1 MLGRFP
7 GIQAPFVPYSRK
19 VTIFIISQIFIF
31 LVYWNI
37 QQKNTLVQ
45 AGFCY
50 VRLIFLKICWKRVLD
65 ILNWIYEVN
74 GEVEYFKDYIGF

>member
-7 GIQAPFVPYSRK
+7 GIQAPFVPYSWK

-50 VRLIFLKICWKRVLD
+50 VRLIFL
-65 ILNWIYEVN
+65 VN
-74 GEVEYFKDYIGF
+74 IIFPAFVTSEEKVF

>member
-7 GIQAPFVPYSRK
+7 GIQAPFVPYSLK
-19 VTIFIISQIFIF
+19 VTIFIISQILIF

-45 AGFCY
+45 AGLCY
-50 VRLIFLKICWKRVLD
+50 VRLIFL
-65 ILNWIYEVN
+65 VN
-74 GEVEYFKDYIGF
+74 IIFPAFVTSEEKVF